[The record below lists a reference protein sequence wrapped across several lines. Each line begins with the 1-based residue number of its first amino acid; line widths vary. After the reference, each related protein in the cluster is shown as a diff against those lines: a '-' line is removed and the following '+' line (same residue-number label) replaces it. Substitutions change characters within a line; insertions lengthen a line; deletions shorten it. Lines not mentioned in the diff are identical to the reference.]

1 MKFSSIAS
9 GSKGNCLLYEN
20 NDVKLL
26 VDAGISKKRI
36 EEGISEC
43 GSSLE
48 EVNGILITHEH
59 SDHISGLGVVSRK
72 YHIPIYATKG
82 TISKILE
89 DSKVGTIDRNLFN
102 EIEENT
108 TNANKELN
116 EKTLIE
122 IESYLKIKENTQ
134 IQIEDYKFLKAVAEE
149 LRKQEVRRTDISTP
163 PLFVIKNSQG
173 QEMFFITRKA
183 LNEYVECNKK
193 SLLENKTIIEIPSNN
208 SYELEKL
215 IEIIKRN
222 F

>member
-1 MKFSSIAS
+1 MSIEQIINKAKKIR
-9 GSKGNCLLYEN
+9 GEN
-20 NDVKLL
+20 
-26 VDAGISKKRI
+26 
-36 EEGISEC
+36 
-43 GSSLE
+43 SLE
-48 EVNGILITHEH
+48 IL
-59 SDHISGLGVVSRK
+59 
-72 YHIPIYATKG
+72 KG
-82 TISKILE
+82 EKEILE
-89 DSKVGTIDRNLFN
+89 KLN

-108 TNANKELN
+108 TNENKELN

-134 IQIEDYKFLKAVAEE
+134 MQIEDHKFLKAVAEE

-183 LNEYVECNKK
+183 LNEYIKCNKNNL
-193 SLLENKTIIEIPSNN
+193 SENKTIIEISSNN